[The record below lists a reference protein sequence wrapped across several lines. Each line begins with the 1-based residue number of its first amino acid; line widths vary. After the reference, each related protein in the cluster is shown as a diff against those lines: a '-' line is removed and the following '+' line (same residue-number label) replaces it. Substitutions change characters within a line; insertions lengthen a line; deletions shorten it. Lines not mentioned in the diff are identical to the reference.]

1 MKNER
6 TIKLKRIT
14 LISVAVA
21 VAVAA
26 ITLMTLFLPKFKPAQ
41 AATGVNEAKTSGTE
55 TLGQIE
61 RLEEE
66 YRALFDEHAELWEK
80 YYAELQQLDE
90 IPDDFSEKEYIG
102 GLSAL
107 TDEEKTVLLKNI
119 DALDAL
125 DAKLDKLYGDL
136 FDTDEDVLY
145 GECEDG
151 VCDFAEREDKYF
163 ADNGCGDYD
172 MPFIENDEN
181 FFGENFLKA
190 CEEAERENDMIQ
202 SLKKEFDELTEAR
215 AELWDK
221 VYASYDETDENFDYA
236 NFDEAKY
243 IAELTVLTAEE
254 KEVLLKDLARLNEI
268 SQKLY
273 GICGANCGRW

>member
-41 AATGVNEAKTSGTE
+41 AATGVNEAKTSGAE

-66 YRALFDEHAELWEK
+66 YRALFDEHAVLWEK
-80 YYAELQQLDE
+80 YFAGLQQLDE
-90 IPDDFSEKEYIG
+90 LPDDFSEKEYIG

-107 TDEEKTVLLKNI
+107 TDEEKAVLLKNI

-172 MPFIENDEN
+172 MSFIENDEN

-254 KEVLLKDLARLNEI
+254 KRSIAQRSCKT
-268 SQKLY
+268 
-273 GICGANCGRW
+273 